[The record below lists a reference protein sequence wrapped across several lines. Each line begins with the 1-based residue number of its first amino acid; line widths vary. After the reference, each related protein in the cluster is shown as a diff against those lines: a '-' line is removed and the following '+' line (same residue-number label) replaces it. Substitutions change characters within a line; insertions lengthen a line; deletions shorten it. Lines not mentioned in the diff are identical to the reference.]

1 MFSATK
7 FSRTFAQQTR
17 AFSEVIS
24 VKHQAPVLIGQNS
37 RFAGALYDMASKQEE
52 TKDKSLHDHLAFTG
66 SSLETIGW
74 AVSTGRWAT
83 LVEESESRTVEE
95 QVVLMEAYVERMDLD
110 EIAGELAKELIREES
125 IKDIAGIAKTYLEI
139 YRYKHDVYDAL
150 VVSAQPLSA
159 KQNKKVKAQ
168 LASLAPEGAKLNYSF
183 EVKAEIVGGLQIH
196 IEDQELDF
204 STLSQLSELFEYVS
218 AFPYPDLQVDTASV
232 EKAIKQ

>member
-1 MFSATK
+1 L
-7 FSRTFAQQTR
+7 SRTFAKQTR
-17 AFSEVIS
+17 AFSETIS

-74 AVSTGRWAT
+74 AISTGRWAT
-83 LVEESESRTVEE
+83 MVEESGLSTVEE
-95 QVVLMEAYVERMDLD
+95 QVGLMDEYVEKMDLD
-110 EIAGELAKELIREES
+110 EIAGELAKELIREEA
-125 IKDIAGIAKTYLEI
+125 IKDISSIAQTYLQI

-150 VVSAQPLSA
+150 VVSAQPLSE

-168 LASLAPEGAKLNYSF
+168 LATLAPKGAHLNYSF
-183 EVKAEIVGGLQIH
+183 EVKPEILGGLQIH

-204 STLSQLSELFEYVS
+204 TTLTQLSELFEFVTSY
-218 AFPYPDLQVDTASV
+218 PYPDLEVSVESV
-232 EKAIKQ
+232 EKALKEGPQ